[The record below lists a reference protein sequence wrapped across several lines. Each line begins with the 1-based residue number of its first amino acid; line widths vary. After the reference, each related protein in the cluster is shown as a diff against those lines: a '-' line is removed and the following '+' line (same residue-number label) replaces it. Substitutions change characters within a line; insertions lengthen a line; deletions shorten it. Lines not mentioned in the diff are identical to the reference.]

1 MKALFGMC
9 ILVLLGF
16 IVFVVLSGFGL
27 AIAIT
32 LKILP
37 WWHIALG
44 TVAGMVMVL
53 LYLLAS
59 LSEKDKQ

>member
-1 MKALFGMC
+1 MKALLGMC
-9 ILVLLGF
+9 ILVVLGF

-27 AIAIT
+27 AMMIT

-44 TVAGMVMVL
+44 MVAGTVMVL

-59 LSEKDKQ
+59 LLEKDKQ